1 MTSPWVKYRCE
12 GKTQKDQKGRYY
24 MMNCRTKE
32 TLWMPD
38 YIKRIN
44 AEKKKKKRPQPPP
57 APSQDLARIAAEY
70 RQWRAALDPAV
81 RAARE
86 AEKKVEDIMHSLYL
100 KNTTERGRLQ
110 NALKHAEADVAKDKA
125 LKPNPDFVKVFQQ

>member
-1 MTSPWVKYRCE
+1 MDARLHQAHQRGEEEEEAAAAAPGPK
-12 GKTQKDQKGRYY
+12 
-24 MMNCRTKE
+24 
-32 TLWMPD
+32 
-38 YIKRIN
+38 
-44 AEKKKKKRPQPPP
+44 PP

-70 RQWRAALDPAV
+70 RQWRTALDPAV

-100 KNTTERGRLQ
+100 KDMFARGRLQ
-110 NALKHAEADVAKDKA
+110 NALKHAKADVAKDKA

>member
-57 APSQDLARIAAEY
+57 APSIAAEY

-86 AEKKVEDIMHSLYL
+86 AEKKVEDITHSLDL
-100 KNTTERGRLQ
+100 KDMFARGRLQ